1 MRFHSGVIS
10 PNKAR
15 SLFHLL
21 CWQAVLA
28 GRFGFFLR
36 QYDGQIF
43 GDRMFD
49 FGWQEFVM
57 VAFVLVLV
65 VGPKDLPK
73 VLRGF
78 TKFTRQAR
86 QMANEFTRSLEDVA
100 ADNNISDVKS
110 MVADLKSGNLE
121 DMARIVDDKEVTSEL
136 SKIKDNLDVAGLKGE
151 VSEVQKAGQ
160 EEAAIA
166 TGKPAAKAQ
175 KKAQKAVQKTAQK
188 APNKAAKKPTKSR
201 KGKGGA

>member
-1 MRFHSGVIS
+1 
-10 PNKAR
+10 
-15 SLFHLL
+15 
-21 CWQAVLA
+21 
-28 GRFGFFLR
+28 
-36 QYDGQIF
+36 
-43 GDRMFD
+43 MFD

-86 QMANEFTRSLEDVA
+86 QMASEFSRSLEDVA
-100 ADNNISDVKS
+100 ADNNLSDVKS

-136 SKIKDNLDVAGLKGE
+136 NKMKDDLDVAVLKKE
-151 VSEVQKAGQ
+151 VREVQKAGQ
-160 EEAAIA
+160 KEATAPK
-166 TGKPAAKAQ
+166 GKSMAKTQ
-175 KKAQKAVQKTAQK
+175 TKIKQAVHKMEQKTAQK
-188 APNKAAKKPTKSR
+188 TLNKQVKKPTKSR
-201 KGKGGA
+201 KGQGGV

>member
-1 MRFHSGVIS
+1 
-10 PNKAR
+10 
-15 SLFHLL
+15 
-21 CWQAVLA
+21 
-28 GRFGFFLR
+28 
-36 QYDGQIF
+36 
-43 GDRMFD
+43 MFD

-136 SKIKDNLDVAGLKGE
+136 SKIKDDLDVAGLKGQ

-160 EEAAIA
+160 EEAAIS
-166 TGKPAAKAQ
+166 TEKPAAKAQ
-175 KKAQKAVQKTAQK
+175 TKPQ
-188 APNKAAKKPTKSR
+188 KAAKKPTKSR
-201 KGKGGA
+201 KAKGGA